1 MQDDLNSQTR
11 RHFDGGEGA
20 EEQDTVRILPEHMD
34 AGEDGEP
41 GDTPALRRGTLY
53 TPTEAAYTGRDIA
66 PYEPATQRHAP
77 RRSAPLQQREVTGG
91 ESSAQQTSSPTP
103 VVVRRGPS
111 ACVILAGTFSLLAV
125 ACALLAF
132 ATLQGGLSGFGKLTG
147 VIPSFNFGIVT
158 TPTVTLDMSRPAVI
172 DQIRSLSKLETV
184 NYELEK
190 VVSGKSSGP
199 LPDFLTSDKILLV
212 AHGEVVAGIDLS
224 NIQPQDVITNGTGV
238 TVRLPKSQILY
249 SKLDNEK
256 TYVYD
261 RQTGL
266 FNKPDPNLES
276 SIRTAAEQQIV
287 QAATEDGI
295 LSKADENA
303 RQVLRTLLT
312 GLGYKNVQFESQ

>member
-1 MQDDLNSQTR
+1 MQDDRNSQER
-11 RHFDGGEGA
+11 RHFDGAERA
-20 EEQDTVRILPEHMD
+20 EEPETVRILPEHGG
-34 AGEDGEP
+34 AGEDGELS
-41 GDTPALRRGTLY
+41 DTPALRRGTLY
-53 TPTEAAYTGRDIA
+53 TPTEAAYTGRDVA
-66 PYEPATQRHAP
+66 PYEPVVQRRTPP
-77 RRSAPLQQREVTGG
+77 RSTPQQREVTRR
-91 ESSAQQTSSPTP
+91 ESGAQQTSSSTP
-103 VVVRRGPS
+103 GVVTKGPS

-132 ATLQGGLSGFGKLTG
+132 ATLQGGLSGLGKLTG

-238 TVRLPKSQILY
+238 TIRLPKSQILY
-249 SKLDNEK
+249 SKLDNQK

-312 GLGYKNVQFESQ
+312 GLGYKDVQFESQ